1 MTRDAGYETSDASPV
16 IAAGAIGGVFVLI
29 ALVLLAV
36 GGLVYVQ
43 RRSEPPP
50 AATAV
55 EQVEAVPA
63 GPRLQPDPRADRV
76 AQEAPWR
83 RRLETYG
90 WTDRGHSLAHIPI
103 ERAMA
108 LQAQQG
114 WPDAE
119 TAP

>member
-1 MTRDAGYETSDASPV
+1 MNRNPGYETRDASPA
-16 IAAGAIGGVFVLI
+16 IAAGAIGGVFVLV

-36 GGLVYVQ
+36 GVIVYLQ
-43 RRSEPPP
+43 RRGEPPP

-55 EQVEAVPA
+55 EQVEVAPT
-63 GPRLQPDPRADRV
+63 GPRLQPAPRADRI

-90 WTDRGHSLAHIPI
+90 WADERRGLAHIPI
-103 ERAMA
+103 ERAIA
-108 LQAQQG
+108 LQAEQG

-119 TAP
+119 AVP